1 MLCTFVKIV
10 NIIHFFFLQIY
21 TKQYLS
27 FFFFVYLACKL
38 HRKLQCKQRIF
49 LSKKTKKNIQR
60 CEM

>member
-10 NIIHFFFLQIY
+10 NIIHFFFANIY
-21 TKQYLS
+21 KTI
-27 FFFFVYLACKL
+27 FVIFFFVYLACKL

>member
-1 MLCTFVKIV
+1 MYICKNSKYYT
-10 NIIHFFFLQIY
+10 FFFCKYIQNNICH
-21 TKQYLS
+21 
-27 FFFFVYLACKL
+27 FFFVYLACKL